1 MKENIIVQIIR
12 IFGAL
17 ITTLLG
23 IFIPKSFDNKKRAVV
38 DKNCAIKEDEPCI
51 LLSSFSSILEQNIN
65 KIDDEYSKIF
75 IKFSITL
82 IAINQK
88 KQKSGLYNFTAK
100 LCYSRD
106 NPYIKD
112 GLLSTRDNIFI
123 NELLNIDPLTTKQVE
138 FEIEWDTKIENKF
151 LPDEYYVY
159 LYYNVINE
167 HNQKR
172 IKISSDNNILLI

>member
-88 KQKSGLYNFTAK
+88 NKKADYTTLLQNFVILEITLILK
-100 LCYSRD
+100 MDY
-106 NPYIKD
+106 YQQGI
-112 GLLSTRDNIFI
+112 IF
-123 NELLNIDPLTTKQVE
+123 L
-138 FEIEWDTKIENKF
+138 
-151 LPDEYYVY
+151 
-159 LYYNVINE
+159 
-167 HNQKR
+167 
-172 IKISSDNNILLI
+172 